1 MQLKECIVG
10 PLGYSCINKIKF
22 NNFNNFNNFN
32 KNLVSYIFLRSC
44 EIIIINI
51 INLIK
56 KNSIQFNIS
65 DYPEI
70 SFN

>member
-10 PLGYSCINKIKF
+10 PLGYSCINKI
-22 NNFNNFNNFN
+22 NFNLNNIN

-44 EIIIINI
+44 EIIIIN
-51 INLIK
+51 LIK
-56 KNSIQFNIS
+56 KNCIQFNIS

>member
-10 PLGYSCINKIKF
+10 PLGYSCINKI
-22 NNFNNFNNFN
+22 NLNFIIN
-32 KNLVSYIFLRSC
+32 KNLISYIFLRSC
-44 EIIIINI
+44 EIIIIN
-51 INLIK
+51 LIK
-56 KNSIQFNIS
+56 KNCIQFNIS